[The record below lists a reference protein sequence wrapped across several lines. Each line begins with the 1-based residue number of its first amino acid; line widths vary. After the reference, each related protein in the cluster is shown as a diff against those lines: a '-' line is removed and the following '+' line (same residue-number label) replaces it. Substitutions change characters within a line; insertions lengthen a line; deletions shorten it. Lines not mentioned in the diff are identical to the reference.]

1 MGRRY
6 WSMFTGFLVNTV
18 GDEFYLLALPLVLL
32 QLGYPDSVGT
42 YLRSGLMVSTVL
54 AGFVVGYL
62 VDRYATHRLLT
73 CAYGASAAVLVAALL
88 LLAAGADG
96 YLVALAA
103 AVVLGVFTAVSLAAV
118 DAGIPRTVA
127 RPAQVRRGYSMV
139 ESARVL
145 AGILGPA
152 GAGVV
157 AGLRSLTAVLGCNAV
172 SFAVAAGLTRLGRE
186 HPTGAGPTG
195 AGRRPSAWQQTVEG
209 LRTLALHTELRIGI
223 ALSLLINVTLGAAA
237 PLFLVRAVRE
247 LGLSAAGTSLVVV
260 LAGLVGIAAST
271 VAAHVGRRRP
281 PRAVMLAS
289 VPFVAAG
296 ALVVGGVRS
305 VPLDAAAY
313 CLLVGATIVYTV
325 HWRTY
330 RQEIVPPEQ
339 LGRVSAAC
347 RSIAYSGV
355 VVGTLVVGLLQDA
368 GVSTGPLLVGGG
380 LLCLAGTGVVAAR
393 LRQADRLQLSAG
405 GSAPR

>member
-1 MGRRY
+1 
-6 WSMFTGFLVNTV
+6 MFTGFLVNTV

-73 CAYGASAAVLVAALL
+73 GAYGASAAVLVAALL

-152 GAGVV
+152 GAGLV

-186 HPTGAGPTG
+186 HPTGADPTG
-195 AGRRPSAWQQTVEG
+195 ADPTGGRRPSAWQQTVEG

-247 LGLSAAGTSLVVV
+247 LGLTAAGTSLVVV

-271 VAAHVGRRRP
+271 LAAHVGRRRP

-296 ALVVGGVRS
+296 ALVVGGARS

-368 GVSTGPLLVGGG
+368 GVSSGPLLVGGG